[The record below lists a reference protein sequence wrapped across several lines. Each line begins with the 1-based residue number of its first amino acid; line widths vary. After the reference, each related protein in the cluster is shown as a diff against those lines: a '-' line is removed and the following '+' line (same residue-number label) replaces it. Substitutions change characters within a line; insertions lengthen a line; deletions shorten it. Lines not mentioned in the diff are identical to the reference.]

1 MLIMLNQENLKTITE
16 SCGQAFY
23 AVCNCVM
30 TIDQLKEWAETGKVL
45 PDDCMDANMTLH
57 DIILNHG
64 LDVFDED
71 GQINGDAEIILEEA
85 WVIADL
91 LNKKKYP
98 KLPTYSVGDLYSSI
112 HDIFNQWTSAN
123 MTTIEAKILANKCCA
138 KFLEDNQ

>member
-1 MLIMLNQENLKTITE
+1 MLNQENLKTITE

-30 TIDQLKEWAETGKVL
+30 TDAQMQEWAETGKVL

-91 LNKKKYP
+91 LNKKKYLN
-98 KLPTYSVGDLYSSI
+98 LPTYSVGDLYSSI

-138 KFLEDNQ
+138 KFLEDNK